1 VLLEWMSAR
10 EAHLPGSVLTDR
22 HFLESL
28 TDLALRRI
36 PYRRALR
43 GGRQGEGRAAFV
55 ARTGGASGSAAAR
68 SASV

>member
-1 VLLEWMSAR
+1 MSAW

-28 TDLALRRI
+28 TDLALRCRI

-43 GGRQGEGRAAFV
+43 GGRQGEGRTAFV
-55 ARTGGASGSAAAR
+55 ARTGGSGRLGSRPLRDRLTA
-68 SASV
+68 